1 MNKTELIEKIANGA
15 NLSKAD
21 AKKALDATVEAIK
34 AALIEG
40 DKVQLIGFGT
50 FSVNKRPAR
59 EGINPATKEKITI
72 AAKKVA
78 KFKAGAELADAI
90 K

>member
-1 MNKTELIEKIANGA
+1 MNKSELIEKIAAGSG
-15 NLSKAD
+15 LTKAD
-21 AKKALDATVEAIK
+21 SKKALDAAMAAIK
-34 AALIEG
+34 GALKKG
-40 DKVQLIGFGT
+40 DKVALVGFGT

-59 EGINPATKEKITI
+59 TGINPATKAKIKI

-78 KFKAGAELADAI
+78 KFKAGADLNGAL

>member
-1 MNKTELIEKIANGA
+1 MNKTELIEKIAAGA
-15 NLSKAD
+15 GLSKVD

-34 AALIEG
+34 AALAAG
-40 DKVQLIGFGT
+40 DKVQLVGFGT
-50 FSVNKRPAR
+50 FAVADRPAR
-59 EGINPATKEKITI
+59 EGINPATKQKIKI

>member
-1 MNKTELIEKIANGA
+1 MNKTELIEKIAAGA
-15 NLSKAD
+15 GLGKAES
-21 AKKALDATVEAIK
+21 KKALEAPVDAIK
-34 AALIEG
+34 KALIAG

-50 FSVNKRPAR
+50 FSVNERPAR
-59 EGINPATKEKITI
+59 EGINPRTKEKITI

-78 KFKAGAELADAI
+78 KFKAGAEFEDAL